1 MVWPVLP
8 STAAPIDVGVFRY
21 SRPPTMSGV
30 ALKLVMD
37 GGSPSRHRFGSALL
51 SCSKVRPA
59 FAQTSPR
66 PGIVRLRK
74 RSADCQRQTTLSVP
88 KLVASIWV
96 SGEYFVAP
104 RSPAY
109 DLHSPRVAPCCAQSG
124 SMASAIAADD
134 DTTAHQRSQRHF
146 MISPLFV
153 LAIRTSGY
161 RSRRRHWANY
171 FALVLAAWAASRS
184 FARAPA
190 RMPVIAMF
198 PSWQAYS

>member
-1 MVWPVLP
+1 M
-8 STAAPIDVGVFRY
+8 AAPTDVGVFRY

-30 ALKLVMD
+30 ALKLVMV

-51 SCSKVRPA
+51 SWSKVRLA

-88 KLVASIWV
+88 KFLASIWL

-109 DLHSPRVAPCCAQSG
+109 DLHSPPAAPCCAQSG
-124 SMASAIAADD
+124 SVDSAIATDD
-134 DTTAHQRSQRHF
+134 DTTANRRSQRRF

-153 LAIRTSGY
+153 LA
-161 RSRRRHWANY
+161 
-171 FALVLAAWAASRS
+171 
-184 FARAPA
+184 PA
-190 RMPVIAMF
+190 RSEAHGARTWSDPIRSAIMSF
-198 PSWQAYS
+198 RLTHT